1 MPKKKKS
8 VKKKAKAKTDADPLP
23 EQDKL
28 TRASHEIAL
37 LKTELAERREEA
49 RRSTHKATTLQSEVE
64 TQRSELR
71 ERTEDTQDISTD
83 LARQYKLMQSQ
94 LMAKIIEL
102 QERERV
108 LQDQLDT
115 TRQTLTETRTQADKT
130 IREKNDMIAQLTQR
144 IQSMETSYESVLNEA
159 LDAMASKVE
168 AARDKWEVESYV
180 VQQRN
185 KEMLMEFGLSHVAI

>member
-1 MPKKKKS
+1 M
-8 VKKKAKAKTDADPLP
+8 
-23 EQDKL
+23 
-28 TRASHEIAL
+28 
-37 LKTELAERREEA
+37 
-49 RRSTHKATTLQSEVE
+49 
-64 TQRSELR
+64 
-71 ERTEDTQDISTD
+71 
-83 LARQYKLMQSQ
+83 
-94 LMAKIIEL
+94 
-102 QERERV
+102 